1 MFNSSSQ
8 FSLEFVKSFFDKIF
22 TNRLRKTQFTN
33 LCLSVFGL
41 IGSQSGLLSEIV
53 REFPL
58 SYSLRVKHKHRL
70 KRLSR
75 FLANVRFRPEG
86 LFSFW
91 VVWCSR
97 QFARGEKLLIALDW
111 TTLPGNYQCLMAAIP
126 FFGRAIPLYFRLTT
140 YREFEKSQNLIEES
154 LVKNILKLLPKEIKP
169 ILVADRGFG
178 RAKFF
183 QFLKELKVD
192 FVIRVRS
199 EVWVTLEARRKDQKI
214 RRKLSRMKLKPNRS
228 RWYESIT
235 YREDGLVNDLN
246 LAATIAQG
254 SLDPWFLITSLK
266 EQKTVIDY
274 YEQRFQIEEFF
285 KDTKHQLGL
294 TNLQTKDQKK
304 IYRLLFLA
312 CLAYGLLS
320 LIGKKLEKFPE
331 IQAAL
336 ITGGRK
342 AASIIWLALKTID
355 HQFSLPT
362 LEFQV
367 LTDLGP

>member
-1 MFNSSSQ
+1 MSTQSSQ

-22 TNRLRKTQFTN
+22 ANRLRKTQFAN

-53 REFPL
+53 REFPADYL
-58 SYSLRVKHKHRL
+58 LKVKHKHRL
-70 KRLSR
+70 KRLDR
-75 FLANVRFRPEG
+75 FLSNFHFQPDK

-91 VVWCSR
+91 VGWCAKK
-97 QFARGEKLLIALDW
+97 FAQDGKLLIALDW

-126 FFGRAIPLYFRLTT
+126 FYGRAIPLYFRLTT

-154 LVKNILKLLPKEIKP
+154 LVKNILKLVPYEIKP

-183 QFLKELKVD
+183 QFLQALEVD

-199 EVWVTLEARRKDQKI
+199 EVWVSLEAKRKDQKI
-214 RRKLSRMKLKPNRS
+214 RRKLSRMRLKPHRP
-228 RWYESIT
+228 RWYERIT
-235 YREDGLVNDLN
+235 YREDNLVQNLN
-246 LAATIAQG
+246 LAATIAPE
-254 SLDPWFLITSLK
+254 STDPWFLATTLTNRDQAIT
-266 EQKTVIDY
+266 T

-294 TNLQTKDQKK
+294 TNLQTKDPKK

-312 CLAYGLLS
+312 ALAYGLLS
-320 LIGKKLEKFPE
+320 LLGKQLEKCID
-331 IQAAL
+331 IQEAL

-342 AASIIWLALKTID
+342 AASLIWLALKTI
-355 HQFSLPT
+355 HHHTLLPQ
-362 LEFQV
+362 LDFAV